1 MVDKT
6 REGTTFGRYVLL
18 EKIGV
23 GGMAEILRAKTFGA
37 AGFEK
42 EFAIKL
48 ILPTL
53 INDDEF
59 VDMFINEAK
68 IAVSLYHAN
77 IVQVFDLGQIEGQYY
92 IAMEYVHGKD
102 LLDVLARCADRE
114 IKLPLHIVLFATME
128 MLKGLDFAH
137 RAKNPYGEELNIVH
151 RDVSPS
157 NILISYAGD
166 VKVGDFGVAK
176 AAVRRTLT
184 ESGTLKGKV
193 GYMSPE
199 QVMGEAIDS
208 RSDVFSAGIVFFEAL
223 SMKRL
228 FTGSSDLNIMLRI
241 RDTNIDEHLERIG
254 PLPKELKD
262 IIRRA
267 LAKHREERYQSA
279 GEFYQALVDFCFHYG
294 IKITGADLSNFMR
307 RLFAK
312 EIEEEKARRMSE
324 SQNPLFDSAG
334 LSLGAASSQVLAPA
348 RRRQI
353 VPVAPSPLVFPAEP
367 ALALEHEPSSPSN
380 IVPARFRVR
389 TEDGAIF
396 GPMTVNSARSFILH
410 HAVDGV
416 DLKVNQ
422 EQDEDERWLEID
434 QIDALADLVEVIQA
448 SAAQLHDTE
457 LAVEPSL
464 AEQAKPEPE
473 EPGTELDPFNSVA
486 TQGSSPH
493 LASAPSIAIPSDRSD
508 VREVVDE
515 LKQNYASY
523 SGSFEQMSIA
533 RLLARL
539 QRTKGTG
546 RLNVRSGDVDKSIY
560 FQQGHII
567 LVDSNREDEL
577 LGTFLIRRKIITQ
590 AQLEQGFARLSE
602 WGGRLGDALV
612 ATGAVPAHDIF
623 RHLSEQMREK
633 VLEIFTW
640 SGGTFGYFEN
650 QEPETHGYP
659 LDVDCYSTIAAGCRE
674 RVSLPWLL
682 GFYKE
687 RMNVA
692 ILVRRSSPVTFDQLR
707 LRGTE
712 LRVAKSIESGLNFR
726 ELVGRFTPAQRELVY
741 RTIYLLHQVEMITF
755 EQTIEDFSFPGNL

>member
-1 MVDKT
+1 MADKT

-53 INDDEF
+53 VNDEEF

-114 IKLPLHIVLFATME
+114 IKLPLHIVLFSIME

-137 RAKNPYGEELNIVH
+137 RAKNPYGEDLNIVH

-199 QVMGEAIDS
+199 QVMGESIDS
-208 RSDVFSAGIVFFEAL
+208 RSDIFSAGIVFFEAL

-241 RDTNIDEHLERIG
+241 RDSNVDEHIERLG
-254 PLPKELKD
+254 PLPRELKE

-294 IKITGADLSNFMR
+294 IKVTGADLSNFMR

-312 EIEEEKARRMSE
+312 EIEEEKARRVSE
-324 SQNPLFDSAG
+324 SLNPLLHADQG
-334 LSLGAASSQVLAPA
+334 LGAASSQILQPS

-353 VPVAPSPLVFPAEP
+353 VAVQTNTLAP
-367 ALALEHEPSSPSN
+367 PSSPYLQAQSDPAEV
-380 IVPARFRVR
+380 VPERYRLR
-389 TEDGAIF
+389 KQDGAIF
-396 GPMTVNSARSFILH
+396 GPMTINSLRSFVMHNTVNDAQIC
-410 HAVDGV
+410 VNDDGDWRSMREV
-416 DLKVNQ
+416 EV
-422 EQDEDERWLEID
+422 
-434 QIDALADLVEVIQA
+434 LADLVELIEA
-448 SAAQLHDTE
+448 SSSPQEVAE
-457 LAVEPSL
+457 LSAEPSL
-464 AEQAKPEPE
+464 VEQVKHPSASTDEVFDGGEP
-473 EPGTELDPFNSVA
+473 SI
-486 TQGSSPH
+486 GSSPQ
-493 LASAPSIAIPSDRSD
+493 LSSAPSVAAVGTRDRSG
-508 VREVVDE
+508 VVE
-515 LKQNYASY
+515 ALEEIKQTYASY
-523 SGSFEQMSIA
+523 SGTFEQMSIA
-533 RLLARL
+533 RLLSRL
-539 QRTKGTG
+539 HRTRSTG
-546 RLNVRSGDVDKSIY
+546 RLNVKHKDADKSIY

-567 LVDSNREDEL
+567 LVDSNLEDEL
-577 LGTFLIRRKIITQ
+577 LGTFLIRRQVISQ
-590 AQLEQGFARLSE
+590 QQLDQGFARLSE

-623 RHLSEQMREK
+623 QLLSEQMREK
-633 VLEIFTW
+633 ILEIFSW
-640 SGGTFGYFEN
+640 PAGTFDYFEN

-659 LDVDCYSTIAAGCRE
+659 LDVDCYSTITAGCRE
-674 RVSLPWLL
+674 RVSFQWLL
-682 GFYKE
+682 AFYKE
-687 RMNVA
+687 RMN
-692 ILVRRSSPVTFDQLR
+692 INMHLRHPKPLSLDSLR

-712 LRVAKSIESGLNFR
+712 LRVANTIESGNTFK
-726 ELVGRFTPAQRELVY
+726 ELATRFAPSQRELIY
-741 RTIYLLHQVEMITF
+741 RTVYLLHQVELLTF
-755 EQTIEDFSFPGNL
+755 EMTIEDFNFPGRV